1 MTCSE
6 LINFA
11 WAVDKLKLKVV
22 CLKKIQSTTDP
33 VWVVFLGDFLNVTS
47 GKSADR
53 VPQPEIWFNAM
64 YKMLCYIYCIRILI
78 QVYIYGL

>member
-11 WAVDKLKLKVV
+11 WAVDKPKLKVV
-22 CLKKIQSTTDP
+22 YLKKSATDP

-53 VPQPEIWFNAM
+53 VPQLEIWFNAM
-64 YKMLCYIYCIRILI
+64 YKMLCYIYCIWILI